1 MPEKEDNFGRRLRN
15 RAKRSYELAGEKFE
29 NATESSR
36 EVVREHPLTSV
47 VIAAAVGAI
56 VGVGVN
62 EMIRRARHRDRKSF
76 VRRLRRM
83 F

>member
-1 MPEKEDNFGRRLRN
+1 MAEKEDNFSRRLRK
-15 RAKRSYELAGEKFE
+15 RARRSYELAGEKVE
-29 NATESSR
+29 RATESSR
-36 EVVREHPLTSV
+36 EVVRGYPLTSIV
-47 VIAAAVGAI
+47 VAAAVGAI

-76 VRRLRRM
+76 VKRLRRM